1 MDETSSTYQLVV
13 IKTTTKSGKST
24 YETEMIPI
32 RDDTLSFLTNKTT
45 TTEVRKAL
53 QDKLEKGGQST

>member
-1 MDETSSTYQLVV
+1 
-13 IKTTTKSGKST
+13 
-24 YETEMIPI
+24 MIPI

>member
-1 MDETSSTYQLVV
+1 MDDTSPTYQLVV
-13 IKTTTKSGKST
+13 IKTTTTSGKPT

-45 TTEVRKAL
+45 STEVKKAL
-53 QDKLEKGGQST
+53 QDKLEQST